1 MTLKKGIGK
10 VSKKHDTKIVLYT
23 QKPLLEKLTFAIKD
37 NIIDP
42 MSIKPKE
49 MYNILI
55 ARKFERPYV
64 KKCGNVY

>member
-1 MTLKKGIGK
+1 ML
-10 VSKKHDTKIVLYT
+10 
-23 QKPLLEKLTFAIKD
+23 D

-55 ARKFERPYV
+55 ARKFERPYSEKMWERILGLKLLRADWSAIYIIQYEGARV
-64 KKCGNVY
+64 